1 MNLPLA
7 PDCLRF
13 DELCSHSL
21 DTPLAAAEQA
31 EVDGHLARC
40 PSCVDRM
47 RGYVATIAA
56 LHEIGERE
64 RTETPPP
71 IPESLVQRILAAR
84 KAAASAPTTE
94 RRIG

>member
-1 MNLPLA
+1 
-7 PDCLRF
+7 
-13 DELCSHSL
+13 
-21 DTPLAAAEQA
+21 
-31 EVDGHLARC
+31 
-40 PSCVDRM
+40 M